1 MRTFHPEPLEAIYY
15 WKALAILS
23 DTMVRRSAVDQED
36 LKGYWKSEKRPHFSR
51 WSTILL
57 FTKILKT
64 LLTTQRRLTGERRL
78 ASIIIAYFCFK
89 LIESRGV
96 IKTNAIEVDNV
107 FQEYLWW
114 SSFLLGK
121 AFHSYFFL
129 YVCVGSELLYSS
141 CYLDCITYNYL
152 FYFECI
158 EQLSFEEHLSIIA
171 SDTGYRIIHMLLTI

>member
-1 MRTFHPEPLEAIYY
+1 MDPWGTPAFLWGLSIQNHLKPSITEKRGHKAKYLT

-23 DTMVRRSAVDQED
+23 DTTVRRSAVDQED
-36 LKGYWKSEKRPHFSR
+36 LKRYWKSEKRPHFSR

-64 LLTTQRRLTGERRL
+64 LLTTERRLTGERRL

-96 IKTNAIEVDNV
+96 IKTNVIEVDNV

-114 SSFLLGK
+114 SFFCWVRLFTVIFFFMFVLGVSSFT
-121 AFHSYFFL
+121 
-129 YVCVGSELLYSS
+129 VVV
-141 CYLDCITYNYL
+141 IW
-152 FYFECI
+152 
-158 EQLSFEEHLSIIA
+158 IA
-171 SDTGYRIIHMLLTI
+171 